1 MDLAQSLDIMQ
12 SAIVLTAKLSAPMLI
27 LSMMVGLI
35 ISIFQAAT
43 QIHEQ
48 TITFVPK
55 LLLIALILLFCGSWM
70 MESLMD
76 FTLQIF
82 DLMQQ

>member
-1 MDLAQSLDIMQ
+1 MGIESALTVMHEATVLAI
-12 SAIVLTAKLSAPMLI
+12 KLAAPMLV
-27 LSMMVGLI
+27 LSMLVGLL

-55 LLLIALILLFCGSWM
+55 LLVIAIVLLAAGSWM
-70 MESLMD
+70 MELLRD
-76 FTLQIF
+76 FTNQIF
-82 DLMQQ
+82 QMMAG